1 MGVKII
7 LQGKNFLITGS
18 TGRLGTEITLRLE
31 ELGAKVIP
39 IILKG
44 YPDSPKRVAWK
55 STFKPIKIFTKG
67 DLQQLK
73 SPDYVINFHWQVNRS
88 KSFTEQLIYEIN
100 SNIYEHTFF
109 WDWLKYTT
117 PEKFI
122 NISTIK
128 IFSELNQNPIS
139 TSSKPKPITPYGI
152 AKVTA
157 ENYFNAVFN
166 KTRTKIINIR
176 LGSVSSYGEVPSQ
189 LLTQLFN
196 SVFKKKKITI
206 NKGHTSNILFID
218 EAIDLIINSALLKE
232 KDSYLVV
239 GKGYL
244 NEYISQRFEEIAHRG
259 LNAEYV
265 DLQPS
270 TIDPILISDLPILQS
285 AWTRTYSLDSFIQMI
300 IKSNLRNHTSEDIKN
315 PINKN
320 HID

>member
-1 MGVKII
+1 M
-7 LQGKNFLITGS
+7 
-18 TGRLGTEITLRLE
+18 GTEITLRLE
-31 ELGAKVIP
+31 ELGAEVIP

-67 DLQQLK
+67 DLEQLK

-100 SNIYEHTFF
+100 SNIYGQTFF

-139 TSSKPKPITPYGI
+139 TSSKPKPLTPYGI

-157 ENYFNAVFN
+157 ENYFNAVFH
-166 KTRTKIINIR
+166 KTKTKIIHLR

-189 LLTQLFN
+189 LLTQLFKSIFN
-196 SVFKKKKITI
+196 GEKITV
-206 NKGHTSNILFID
+206 NAGHVSNILYIS
-218 EAIDLIINSALLKE
+218 EAIDLIINSALVE
-232 KDSYLVV
+232 DKDTYLVV
-239 GKGYL
+239 GKENL
-244 NEYISQRFEEIAHRG
+244 NEFISQRFEEIAQGR

-265 DLQPS
+265 DLHPG
-270 TIDPILISDLPILQS
+270 TVDPIFISDLNKLLS
-285 AWTRTYSLDSFIQMI
+285 TWTRSYSLDSLIEMI
-300 IKSNLRNHTSEDIKN
+300 IKSNLKSFSSMDTSN
-315 PINKN
+315 PFNEN
-320 HID
+320 QNDL

>member
-1 MGVKII
+1 
-7 LQGKNFLITGS
+7 
-18 TGRLGTEITLRLE
+18 
-31 ELGAKVIP
+31 LGAEVFP

-55 STFKPIKIFTKG
+55 SAFKPIKIFTKE
-67 DLQQLK
+67 DLEQLK

-100 SNIYEHTFF
+100 SNICGHTFF

-128 IFSELNQNPIS
+128 IFSDLNQNPIS
-139 TSSKPKPITPYGI
+139 SSSEPKPLTPYGV

-157 ENYFNAVFN
+157 ENFFNSVFY
-166 KTRTKIINIR
+166 KTRTKVINIR

-196 SVFKKKKITI
+196 SIFNRKKITI
-206 NKGHTSNILFID
+206 NKGHVSNILYIN
-218 EAIDLIINSALLKE
+218 EAIDLIINSTLVEDKNT
-232 KDSYLVV
+232 YLVV
-239 GKGYL
+239 GKENL
-244 NEYISQRFEEIAHRG
+244 NEYISKRFEEIAQAR

-265 DLQPS
+265 DLHPGMV
-270 TIDPILISDLPILQS
+270 DPIYISDLDKLQS
-285 AWTRTYSLDSFIQMI
+285 TWTRAYSLDSLIEMI
-300 IKSNLRNHTSEDIKN
+300 IKTNLSL
-315 PINKN
+315 
-320 HID
+320 